1 MKSIFS
7 TSGRGWLIIGFITAV
22 IGQVLI
28 REDRSFAFLD
38 PISKYTEGINSI
50 FYLSLKNPTTILFGL
65 FLVFLTTVIY
75 LLVFTFR
82 RTEENKVEGHFDYKR
97 WLPTKSHSLWVFLGL
112 SLYVFAMYRIVTRQ
126 YTSLIFWIWI
136 ICISIFTFIL
146 WKNEDRR
153 ETDAH
158 LIFHHKDL
166 VYILILFVFAIS
178 VGAYRLDDF
187 PAGWISDEGPF
198 WKMARS
204 IAVGEKNP
212 PFFDIGVFTFPISSS
227 LLQGWIMRW
236 AGIDLWGWRFASV
249 LPAAL
254 AVIPLYLLACELFNR
269 KIAVSASVMMIVNP
283 YFLTFARLGYN
294 NSQSLFPVTLCIYFL
309 AVALRRKSTFYLW
322 LAGLTAGLGFY
333 TYFAAWLGLGVLIIT
348 VICLPIINRTKL
360 RTSLFPIAV
369 LAVAA
374 LVVFLP
380 RVLFGIST
388 DSTSALHHKIWETS
402 PFNTLYATLVFGRER
417 VDQSH
422 VFIFDDLELFYDP
435 YMYGILLLRGMV
447 RTAAVLFDPIG
458 YQDHQLFYGILGPVA
473 SLFFILGM
481 GVVLARIKAVRYSIP
496 FIWFLAGF
504 FILGVLASIPPRPTH
519 LVAVI
524 PAMSLISAI
533 GLISFVNTLVKPE
546 SVRIRNVSTISVLL
560 VIVIVSVFHY
570 FFMIPYA
577 YSPPKQDDYISWLSR
592 QTREPVD
599 LILVDH
605 TAATR
610 NPLDEQILK
619 LTPHDVIS
627 LSSANVEPDSDQV
640 KTWKNFVAFL
650 APSVGRDYAERLSA
664 QIPNSSLQ
672 EAYATGQQR
681 RGYVVTDLTLLNTE
695 MDLRLST
702 GITDLW
708 RSPVR
713 IILLI
718 CATGILIAIIK
729 NKRIPATSTKKQ
741 DESVQV

>member
-7 TSGRGWLIIGFITAV
+7 TNGRVWLIVGFITAFM
-22 IGQVLI
+22 GQILI

-38 PISKYTEGINSI
+38 PISNYTEGINSI
-50 FYLSLKNPTTILFGL
+50 LYLSLKNPTTVLFGL
-65 FLVFLTTVIY
+65 SLVFLTTVIY
-75 LLVFTFR
+75 LLVFAFR
-82 RTEENKVEGHFDYKR
+82 STEENRVDGNFNYKR
-97 WLPTKSHSLWVFLGL
+97 WLLTKTHSVWVFLSL
-112 SLYVFAMYRIVTRQ
+112 SLYVFAMYKIVTRQ
-126 YTSLIFWIWI
+126 YSSLIFWIWI
-136 ICISIFTFIL
+136 ICISIFTFVI
-146 WKNEDRR
+146 WKNEEPG
-153 ETDAH
+153 ETDANH
-158 LIFHHKDL
+158 TFHHTDI
-166 VYILILFVFAIS
+166 VYILILFAFAIS

-187 PAGWISDEGPF
+187 PAGWVSDEGPF

-204 IAVGEKNP
+204 IALGEKNP

-227 LLQGWIMRW
+227 LVQGWIMRW

-249 LPAAL
+249 VPAAL
-254 AVIPLYLLACELFNR
+254 TVIPLYLLACELFDR
-269 KIAVSASVMMIVNP
+269 KTAVAASVMMIVNP

-309 AVALRRKSTFYLW
+309 AVALRRKSRFYLW

-333 TYFAAWLGLGVLIIT
+333 TYFAAWLGLVVLFIV
-348 VICLPIINRTKL
+348 VICLPILNRTKL
-360 RTSLFPIAV
+360 RTSLIPLTV
-369 LAVAA
+369 LAFAA
-374 LVVFLP
+374 LVVILP
-380 RVLFGIST
+380 RVLFGMST

-422 VFIFDDLELFYDP
+422 VFIFDDLELFYDAQ
-435 YMYGILLLRGMV
+435 MYGILLLRGMV

-458 YQDHQLFYGILGPVA
+458 YQDHQLFYGILGPVT

-481 GVVLARIKAVRYSIP
+481 GVVLARIKATRYMIP

-504 FILGVLASIPPRPTH
+504 FFLGMLASIPPRPTH

-533 GLISFVNTLVKPE
+533 GLISLINTLVKPE
-546 SVRIRNVSTISVLL
+546 SVRIRNISTISVLSA
-560 VIVIVSVFHY
+560 IVIVSVFHY

-577 YSPPKQDDYISWLSR
+577 YSPPKEDDYISWLRR
-592 QTREPVD
+592 QIHEPVK
-599 LILVDH
+599 LILIDH
-605 TAATR
+605 AATTR

-619 LTPHDVIS
+619 LTPHDTLS
-627 LSSANVEPDSDQV
+627 LSSTNVEPDSDQV

-650 APSVGRDYAERLSA
+650 APSVDRDYAERLSA
-664 QIPNSSLQ
+664 QIPNSRLQ
-672 EAYATGQQR
+672 EAYATGQQW
-681 RGYVVTDLTLLNTE
+681 RGYVVTDLKFLNTK
-695 MDLRLST
+695 MDLRFST

-718 CATGILIAIIK
+718 CITGILIAVIK
-729 NKRIPATSTKKQ
+729 NKRLLTESTKKQ
-741 DESVQV
+741 DESMRI